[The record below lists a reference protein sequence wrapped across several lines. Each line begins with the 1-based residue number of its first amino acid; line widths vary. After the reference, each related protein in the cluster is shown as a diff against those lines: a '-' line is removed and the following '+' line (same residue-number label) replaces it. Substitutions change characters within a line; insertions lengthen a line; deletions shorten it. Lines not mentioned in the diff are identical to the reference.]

1 MKASGQ
7 WVERKR
13 LMRFSDG
20 EWACLLRGCFPGSS
34 ITADFFFNFMK
45 TSWLTITL
53 LALTVICT
61 QAQDAST
68 PPWQDTD
75 IGAAPQAGGAQS
87 DGADGYIV
95 SSAGGDIWGGADSFH
110 FVYQSLNGNGQVVA
124 RVLGIQGTSDW
135 AKAGVIARE
144 TLDANSR
151 NAMTLVALRQGTSF
165 QWRSATGGSSDHT
178 IGSPNVAAPYWVK
191 IVRSGDWIGGY
202 SSPDGVNWI
211 LVGWQTI
218 SGLAAQVYVGL
229 AVTSHDEQGSFCTA
243 SFDQVS
249 VSPTDP
255 SEVLNPLVGTGDGLM
270 GSYYPNRHLHGTPVT
285 NRVDGLIDFDFQY
298 LVRQGATNA
307 MIFTNQCLAVLGM
320 PKKDEFSVR
329 WNGEMQA
336 QFTEPYTLSA
346 ESDDGVRVWL
356 NEQLIIDDWFSHSNK
371 EASATVN
378 LVAGQR
384 YLLRVEYFQNRGDTR
399 MKLSWSS
406 PSTPKRVIPQSQ
418 LYSQPTDTDGNGL
431 PDLWQQH
438 YFGHTGVDPKA
449 DPDGDGLSNLQEYKR
464 HSDPTS
470 PLNWGVPNKW
480 THGDIEEWGGS
491 DGSDGS
497 TSYSNGVFKVSSAG
511 NNNIWGRNDTFHY
524 LYQPIGTNGEIVA
537 RILGIEGTNAGAEAG
552 VMMRETLASDA
563 RNVMLLMTP
572 SNGMAFQWRE
582 AVHSGTEQ
590 NFQPTNPATPCWLKL
605 VRNNEW
611 LGGYVSADGT
621 NWTLFDWETI
631 KGLAPQVFVGLA
643 VTAYNTEG
651 PGGTST
657 AHFDQVNVGP
667 ADPAKVLNPV
677 VGDGDGLLGNYRN
690 DNLLYLPGITNQVD
704 AQVKFWWV
712 HDPPM
717 SFLNPDSYGVC
728 WSGEVQAQF
737 TEPYTF
743 SLTCRQED
751 WVRVWVNEQLIING
765 WRTGHEG
772 TWFTGT
778 LNLVAGQH
786 YLIRVEMFNNLGRG
800 AALLRWSS
808 PSTPVRSVPQ
818 SQLYSQPAMDPDGS
832 GLPVIWE
839 MIYFG
844 HTGVDPNADPDG
856 DGLSNLQEYKY
867 HTNPTKAD
875 TDGDGLPDAWE
886 IAHGLDPQFDDANL
900 DYDNAGWSNLQKY
913 LYGLDPFNSDV
924 NEDGLPDSFEV
935 QYLGLDTAISHADL
949 TSVAASANGSQATN
963 FLGNWQVDGNDI
975 YALDRRGGLD
985 FILSVSNAD
994 KYVFNLIGT
1003 QNQFNPFET
1012 KFKLLLGIDGQTLDH
1027 YTLNAGY
1034 GTNGEVALVLPYL
1047 KAGTH
1052 TVHVFWDGVAS
1063 YSSLRIKQVKLLAVS
1078 GTDTNHNGIKDWAD
1092 KMLADESGLDLTN
1105 NVIGSY
1111 TSPVCLEGR
1120 DPYPAM
1126 MTLTN
1131 NLVPT
1136 ATSDGRWY
1144 VNAPLQASTQTVF
1157 QAGYQNGALTET
1169 RHLQWLPVNLL
1180 AVTNSLVIRK
1190 GDSLLLTALPANG
1203 VNGNLQIII
1212 GGTNTYTGKAAKG
1225 IACKF
1230 TTPGVYTVTGTYLPA
1245 SGPSKSGSITV
1256 NVVPQQNLPNV
1267 QPAAWTWMMRNLN
1280 LPNLAPEATLQADSR
1295 LACFISGTNA
1305 NGAVQLTLATGENE
1319 AQSVIARL
1327 GTNGPVLDS
1336 TQVSGFDVW
1345 SGGQA
1350 YTKVLQVY
1358 SDGSQLVEM
1367 LMISSPVE
1375 TNVTFVLKPIVSGVM
1390 FDDGTMLKTLTATNF
1405 DALGQCPVRFI
1416 RPASAQ
1422 TSVCNQIQAYQGNY
1436 QLGYRH

>member
-1 MKASGQ
+1 
-7 WVERKR
+7 
-13 LMRFSDG
+13 
-20 EWACLLRGCFPGSS
+20 
-34 ITADFFFNFMK
+34 
-45 TSWLTITL
+45 
-53 LALTVICT
+53 
-61 QAQDAST
+61 
-68 PPWQDTD
+68 
-75 IGAAPQAGGAQS
+75 
-87 DGADGYIV
+87 
-95 SSAGGDIWGGADSFH
+95 
-110 FVYQSLNGNGQVVA
+110 
-124 RVLGIQGTSDW
+124 
-135 AKAGVIARE
+135 
-144 TLDANSR
+144 
-151 NAMTLVALRQGTSF
+151 
-165 QWRSATGGSSDHT
+165 
-178 IGSPNVAAPYWVK
+178 
-191 IVRSGDWIGGY
+191 
-202 SSPDGVNWI
+202 
-211 LVGWQTI
+211 
-218 SGLAAQVYVGL
+218 
-229 AVTSHDEQGSFCTA
+229 
-243 SFDQVS
+243 
-249 VSPTDP
+249 
-255 SEVLNPLVGTGDGLM
+255 
-270 GSYYPNRHLHGTPVT
+270 
-285 NRVDGLIDFDFQY
+285 
-298 LVRQGATNA
+298 
-307 MIFTNQCLAVLGM
+307 
-320 PKKDEFSVR
+320 
-329 WNGEMQA
+329 
-336 QFTEPYTLSA
+336 
-346 ESDDGVRVWL
+346 
-356 NEQLIIDDWFSHSNK
+356 
-371 EASATVN
+371 
-378 LVAGQR
+378 
-384 YLLRVEYFQNRGDTR
+384 
-399 MKLSWSS
+399 
-406 PSTPKRVIPQSQ
+406 
-418 LYSQPTDTDGNGL
+418 
-431 PDLWQQH
+431 
-438 YFGHTGVDPKA
+438 
-449 DPDGDGLSNLQEYKR
+449 
-464 HSDPTS
+464 
-470 PLNWGVPNKW
+470 
-480 THGDIEEWGGS
+480 
-491 DGSDGS
+491 
-497 TSYSNGVFKVSSAG
+497 
-511 NNNIWGRNDTFHY
+511 
-524 LYQPIGTNGEIVA
+524 
-537 RILGIEGTNAGAEAG
+537 
-552 VMMRETLASDA
+552 
-563 RNVMLLMTP
+563 
-572 SNGMAFQWRE
+572 
-582 AVHSGTEQ
+582 
-590 NFQPTNPATPCWLKL
+590 
-605 VRNNEW
+605 
-611 LGGYVSADGT
+611 
-621 NWTLFDWETI
+621 
-631 KGLAPQVFVGLA
+631 
-643 VTAYNTEG
+643 
-651 PGGTST
+651 
-657 AHFDQVNVGP
+657 
-667 ADPAKVLNPV
+667 
-677 VGDGDGLLGNYRN
+677 
-690 DNLLYLPGITNQVD
+690 
-704 AQVKFWWV
+704 
-712 HDPPM
+712 M